1 MDVALTSAHREALKS
16 VEQFRLGAAVL
27 LRRSVVATGRNRN
40 INACGLSSIHAEM
53 DALWR
58 VRNPSKKDL
67 HLVVVRVLRDGEAT
81 GLAKPCAACE
91 RALAR
96 VGVRK
101 VTYTTGDAAC
111 PLTTVCV

>member
-1 MDVALTSAHREALKS
+1 MEQALALAHKEALKS

-27 LRRSVVATGRNRN
+27 RRRSVVATGRNRN

-58 VRNPSKKDL
+58 SGSKKGV
-67 HLVVVRVLRDGEAT
+67 HLVVVRVMRDGEAT

-101 VTYTTGDAAC
+101 VTYTTGDAAR
-111 PLTTVCV
+111 PVATVHFA